1 MKFSPYQLAA
11 FTHAARERSFSL
23 AAATL
28 GVTQS
33 SVTQHVARLEQAM
46 GTKLFVRRRSG
57 LELTPAAR
65 ELFALSD
72 RIRILEQLV
81 SEKIGAYG
89 ELSAGHLSIIA
100 NAPRPAMP
108 LIAGFSRLYPKIE
121 ITFSLFSW
129 TAAMELLQSREVDI
143 AIIADPP
150 VSADLFALELASTRF
165 VAIGRADAPVMRK
178 PRLKLA
184 DLADEPL
191 ILPEDG
197 SLTQRVVLAT
207 AQKLGLRL
215 TRVIKMTTYPVVK
228 EAVLHDV
235 GTGIALQDS
244 FFPSSQLVE
253 RPLLDMPETYRTFI
267 VTPADKRDLR
277 FIRTFMEFSEASISS
292 KPARKPPRKT
302 AAASP

>member
-1 MKFSPYQLAA
+1 MKVSPYQLAA
-11 FTHAARERSFSL
+11 FTHAARERSFSR
-23 AAATL
+23 AAVAL

-33 SVTQHVARLEQAM
+33 SITQHVARLEQAM

-150 VSADLFALELASTRF
+150 PSADLFALDLVSTRL
-165 VAIGRADAPVMRK
+165 VAIGRADTPVMR
-178 PRLKLA
+178 
-184 DLADEPL
+184 
-191 ILPEDG
+191 
-197 SLTQRVVLAT
+197 
-207 AQKLGLRL
+207 
-215 TRVIKMTTYPVVK
+215 
-228 EAVLHDV
+228 
-235 GTGIALQDS
+235 
-244 FFPSSQLVE
+244 
-253 RPLLDMPETYRTFI
+253 
-267 VTPADKRDLR
+267 
-277 FIRTFMEFSEASISS
+277 
-292 KPARKPPRKT
+292 
-302 AAASP
+302 